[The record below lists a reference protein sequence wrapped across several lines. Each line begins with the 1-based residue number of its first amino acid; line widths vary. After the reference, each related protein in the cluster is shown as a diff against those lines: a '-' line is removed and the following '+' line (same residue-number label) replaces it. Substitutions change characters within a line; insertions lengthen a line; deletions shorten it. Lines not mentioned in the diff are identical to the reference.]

1 MKKHMLFII
10 CTEFFLLFVLSD
22 IKCMAAF
29 PEEAQAAEEKGALEG
44 IPEEELVRITEA
56 FYMVDKS
63 RARAQGGAGLGLAV
77 CKKIVD
83 YKFQRFKK

>member
-44 IPEEELVRITEA
+44 IPEELSSLWNEN
-56 FYMVDKS
+56 YMQECLEYRTILEYGTIFIKQTRKPAEKV
-63 RARAQGGAGLGLAV
+63 
-77 CKKIVD
+77 
-83 YKFQRFKK
+83 Y